1 MRQGATG
8 ERRGGGATK
17 AGRNRRDWWAAM
29 SAPVKAMANKKGWG
43 TNFSKMPPKTGNII
57 IPLSLALL
65 NAK

>member
-1 MRQGATG
+1 MVA
-8 ERRGGGATK
+8 K
-17 AGRNRRDWWAAM
+17 AGRNRRDWRAAM
-29 SAPVKAMANKKGWG
+29 SAPVNAMANKTGWG